1 MSVQLAPCLAG
12 SCGLASSPLYWM
24 AGFGS
29 ASSGW
34 TFGLIL
40 GCRLAFWQAFRVH
53 VWLTDSLAIISGLS
67 FSYVVSSWHWNRVI
81 WLWQS
86 GRCAKTLLR
95 SDPGWYLPGRDP
107 QESIPNYSFR
117 TSLEKVSF
125 LFSLLFSSIGI
136 RLENIFTKLQHL
148 TNLLHHLSLKTR
160 KRKFKRINHIFVP
173 TFEPAHWTEK

>member
-107 QESIPNYSFR
+107 QESILNYSFR

-125 LFSLLFSSIGI
+125 LFGLLFSFIGI

-148 TNLLHHLSLKTR
+148 TNLLHHLS
-160 KRKFKRINHIFVP
+160 
-173 TFEPAHWTEK
+173 